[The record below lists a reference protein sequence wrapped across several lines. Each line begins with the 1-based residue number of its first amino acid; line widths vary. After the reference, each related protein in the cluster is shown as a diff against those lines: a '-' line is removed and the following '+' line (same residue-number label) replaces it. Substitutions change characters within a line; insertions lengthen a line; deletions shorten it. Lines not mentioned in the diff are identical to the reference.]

1 MLHCFKDAHIEHI
14 VNANTLDLIMSYCDA
29 TGDGETN
36 CNELT
41 LYLLYTHALT
51 TCFLCTAYYVQARLT
66 TMSWPPSS

>member
-36 CNELT
+36 CKEL
-41 LYLLYTHALT
+41 
-51 TCFLCTAYYVQARLT
+51 LCTYCIAYPRAYHLLTMYRRDRLQ
-66 TMSWPPSS
+66 